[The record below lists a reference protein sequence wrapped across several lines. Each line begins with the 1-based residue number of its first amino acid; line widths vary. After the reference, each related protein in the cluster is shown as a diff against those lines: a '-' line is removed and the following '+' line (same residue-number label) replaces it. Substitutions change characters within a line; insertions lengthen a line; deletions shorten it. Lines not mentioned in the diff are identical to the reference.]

1 MAQFTF
7 LVSVSQPQL
16 GARLINGVV
25 ACLVNA
31 SSASNAKTNA
41 ALACNAAFAN
51 EFPQTDDTEKE
62 FFDAG
67 SVLFPA
73 TYFDTAVAVSA
84 SAGVPASGN
93 GSVAG
98 DAYVIPE
105 PAVAPVYVD
114 HTKYTPV

>member
-7 LVSVSQPQL
+7 LVYKSQPQL
-16 GARLINGVV
+16 GARQVNGVV
-25 ACLVNA
+25 SCLVNA
-31 SSASNAKTNA
+31 SSQSNAKLNA
-41 ALACNAAFAN
+41 ALACNAAFATFAN
-51 EFPQTDDTEKE
+51 TDDSEKE

-67 SVLFPA
+67 SVLFPS

-98 DAYVIPE
+98 DAYVMPE
-105 PAVAPVYVD
+105 PNTPPVYVD
-114 HTKYTPV
+114 HSAYTPV